1 MSKLIN
7 RCDLKDLDYKAMGLL
22 CGLEIHQQLNSGKL
36 FCSCP
41 CNVMPNDTFDKKIVR
56 KLRFSTGEFG
66 GIDAAA
72 ASEFKKGKFNEYIYN
87 DSISCLVDL
96 DEQPPKGPSKPALD
110 AVIGVSK
117 MFNLKFFDKVQFM
130 RKLIIDGSVTTGF
143 QRTAMVGQ
151 GGYFETTAGKVE
163 ILGINLEEDS
173 SRAIERF
180 DTHNVYSLDRQGIPL
195 IEVTT
200 GPQIYSP
207 EQALEAAT
215 IIGDYLR
222 SFKQTRRGLGT
233 IRQDLNVSIVGGAR
247 VEIKGTQ
254 NLKLIPEILKDE
266 MRRQKIHLSIIDEMN
281 SRGVSGGL
289 VSSSIYDVTSI
300 FKNTESSVVK
310 ANLEIKNS
318 AVLAVKLDKFAGVL
332 GHETQEGHRF
342 ASEVSDRNKKH
353 FPMIKGLFHSDEL
366 PKYGI
371 TTEEVDNVKTSLGVE
386 SNSSCLDGFIL
397 ICNEKKIAEESL
409 KNVLN
414 IINELIT
421 SVEEEVRQVDPKGT
435 VTKFS
440 RPMPGA
446 SRMYPETDVQTIEFD
461 SELTGA
467 ISIPEL
473 YSTRLE
479 RLSKTFGVETSKVVD
494 FLDKYSENEVCEL
507 ISESGKA
514 GLALYSIIF
523 ELSKDIKKRDKIDP
537 VDFKYSLM
545 LDLAKS
551 IKENDFNQNSI
562 RDIFVS
568 LYKDRLDEVSNLS
581 KYLDDNKL
589 ISEPVDEGEVESK
602 IKEIIAKANGAP
614 FGAVMGMC
622 MKEFAGAVDGKLIS
636 SLLKKNM

>member
-1 MSKLIN
+1 MSKLIF
-7 RCDLKDLDYKAMGLL
+7 RDDLKDLDYKAMGLL

-41 CNVMPNDTFDKKIVR
+41 CNVMSNHSFDKKITR
-56 KLRFSTGEFG
+56 KLRFSTGESG
-66 GIDAAA
+66 SIDAAA
-72 ASEFKKGKFNEYIYN
+72 LSEFKKGKFNEYIYN
-87 DSISCLVDL
+87 DEIACLVDL
-96 DEQPPKGPSKPALD
+96 DEEPPKGPSKPALD

-117 MFNLKFFDKVQFM
+117 MFNLKFYDKIQFM

-151 GGYFETTAGKVE
+151 GGHFETSFGRVM
-163 ILGINLEEDS
+163 INGINLEEDS
-173 SRAIERF
+173 CRAIERF
-180 DTHNVYSLDRQGIPL
+180 DTHNIYSLDRQGIPL

-207 EQALEAAT
+207 EQALESAT

-233 IRQDLNVSIVGGAR
+233 IRQDLNVSITGGSR
-247 VEIKGTQ
+247 VEVKGTQ

-266 MRRQKIHLSIIDEMN
+266 MRRQKIHLSIIDEMK
-281 SRGVSGGL
+281 SRGVDE

-300 FKNTESSVVK
+300 FKDTGSAVVK
-310 ANLEIKNS
+310 TNMAIKGS
-318 AVLAVKLDKFAGVL
+318 AVLAIKLCKFAGIL
-332 GHETQEGHRF
+332 GHETQENHRF

-371 TTEEVDNVKTSLGVE
+371 TPEEVERVKTSLGTNDE
-386 SNSSCLDGFIL
+386 DGFIL
-397 ICNEKKIAEESL
+397 ICNEKKIAEKSL
-409 KNVLN
+409 KNVLS
-414 IINELIT
+414 IINELIVCV
-421 SVEEEVRQVDPKGT
+421 SEEVRQVDPKGT

-461 SELTGA
+461 SEL
-467 ISIPEL
+467 IDVVSIPEL

-479 RLSKTFGVETSKVVD
+479 RLSKSFGVDTLKVVD
-494 FLDKYSENEVCEL
+494 FLDRYSEKQVAEL
-507 ISESGKA
+507 LSESSKG

-523 ELSKDIKKRDKIDP
+523 DVPKDIKKRDSIEP

-551 IKENDFNQNSI
+551 IKENDFNQNTI

-568 LYKDRLDEVSNLS
+568 LYKNRLDEVNNLT

-589 ISEPVDEGEVESK
+589 ISEPVDEAAVEEK
-602 IKEIIAKANGAP
+602 IKEIITSNSGAP
-614 FGAVMGMC
+614 FGAVMGVC

>member
-1 MSKLIN
+1 MSKLIF
-7 RCDLKDLDYKAMGLL
+7 RDDLKDLDYKAMGLL

-41 CNVMPNDTFDKKIVR
+41 CNVMSNGSFDKKIMR
-56 KLRFSTGEFG
+56 KLRFSTGESG
-66 GIDAAA
+66 SIDTAAL
-72 ASEFKKGKFNEYIYN
+72 SEFKKGKFNEYIYN
-87 DSISCLVDL
+87 DEIVCLVDL
-96 DEQPPKGPSKPALD
+96 DEEPPKGPSKPALD

-117 MFNLKFFDKVQFM
+117 MFNLKFYDKIQFM

-151 GGYFETTAGKVE
+151 GGYFETSYGRVM
-163 ILGINLEEDS
+163 INGINLEEDS
-173 SRAIERF
+173 CRAIERF
-180 DTHNVYSLDRQGIPL
+180 DTYNIYSLDRQGIPL

-207 EQALEAAT
+207 EQALESAT

-233 IRQDLNVSIVGGAR
+233 IRQDLNVSITGGAR
-247 VEIKGTQ
+247 VEVKGTQ

-266 MRRQKIHLSIIDEMN
+266 MRRQKIHISIIDEMK
-281 SRGVSGGL
+281 SRNFDMRTLLSNE
-289 VSSSIYDVTSI
+289 IFDVTSI
-300 FKNTESSVVK
+300 FKKTESAVVK
-310 ANLEIKNS
+310 TNLEIKG
-318 AVLAVKLDKFAGVL
+318 AGVLAIKLEKFAGIL
-332 GHETQEGHRF
+332 GHETQENHRF

-353 FPMIKGLFHSDEL
+353 FPRIKGLFHSDEL

-371 TTEEVDNVKTSLGVE
+371 SPEEVKSVKTSLGTTDE
-386 SNSSCLDGFIL
+386 DGFIL
-397 ICNEKKIAEESL
+397 ICNEKKIAEKSL
-409 KNVLN
+409 KNIKN
-414 IINELIT
+414 IIFELLNKV
-421 SVEEEVRQVDPKGT
+421 SEEVRQVDPKGT

-461 SELTGA
+461 NEL
-467 ISIPEL
+467 IDKVSIPEL

-479 RLSKTFGVETSKVVD
+479 RLSKSFGVDTLKVVD
-494 FLDKYSENEVCEL
+494 FLDKYSEEQVTEL
-507 ISESGKA
+507 LTESSKG

-523 ELSKDIKKRDKIDP
+523 DIPKDIKKRDNIQP
-537 VDFKYSLM
+537 VDFNYSLM

-551 IKENDFNQNSI
+551 IKENHFNQNTV

-568 LYKDRLDEVSNLS
+568 LYKNRLNEVNNLT

-589 ISEPVDEGEVESK
+589 ISDPVDEAAVEEK
-602 IKEIIAKANGAP
+602 IKVIIASNSGAP
-614 FGAVMGMC
+614 FGAVMGVC

-636 SLLKKNM
+636 ALLKKNM

>member
-1 MSKLIN
+1 MSKLIF
-7 RCDLKDLDYKAMGLL
+7 RDDLKDLDYKAMGLL

-56 KLRFSTGEFG
+56 KLRFSTGESG

-72 ASEFKKGKFNEYIYN
+72 VSEFKKGKFNEYIYN
-87 DSISCLVDL
+87 DEISCLVDL
-96 DEQPPKGPSKPALD
+96 DEEPPKGPSKPALD

-117 MFNLKFFDKVQFM
+117 MFNLKFFDKIQFM

-151 GGYFETTAGKVE
+151 GGYFETSAGKVE

-173 SRAIERF
+173 CRAIERF

-233 IRQDLNVSIVGGAR
+233 IRQDLNVSITGGAR
-247 VEIKGTQ
+247 VEVKGTQ

-281 SRGVSGGL
+281 SRGVSGGS

-300 FKNTESSVVK
+300 FTSTESSVVK
-310 ANLEIKNS
+310 ANMSIS
-318 AVLAVKLDKFAGVL
+318 GAAVLAIKLDNFSGVL

-371 TTEEVDNVKTSLGVE
+371 TPEEVLSVNSSLGIKE
-386 SNSSCLDGFIL
+386 NSIDGFIL
-397 ICNEKKIAEESL
+397 ICNEKNIAEESL
-409 KNVLN
+409 NNVLS
-414 IINELIT
+414 IINELLT

-461 SELTGA
+461 LELTEH
-467 ISIPEL
+467 ILIPEL
-473 YSTRLE
+473 YSTKLG
-479 RLSKTFGVETSKVVD
+479 RLSESFGVDSNKVID
-494 FLDKYSENEVCEL
+494 FLDKYSEDEVLEL

-523 ELSKDIKKRDKIDP
+523 ELAKDIKKRDKIEP

-551 IKENDFNQNSI
+551 IKENDFNQNSV

-568 LYKDRLDEVSNLS
+568 LYKDRLSEVSNLS

-589 ISEPVDEGEVESK
+589 ISEPVDESAVEEK
-602 IKEIIAKANGAP
+602 IKEIISSAKGAP

-622 MKEFAGAVDGKLIS
+622 MKEFAGTVDGKLIS

>member
-56 KLRFSTGEFG
+56 KLRFSTGESG

-96 DEQPPKGPSKPALD
+96 DEEPPKGPSKPALD

-117 MFNLKFFDKVQFM
+117 MFNLKFFDKIQFM

-151 GGYFETTAGKVE
+151 GGYFETSLGKVE

-281 SRGVSGGL
+281 SRGVLGGS
-289 VSSSIYDVTSI
+289 VSSDVYDVTSV
-300 FKNTESSVVK
+300 FSSTESAVVK
-310 ANLEIKNS
+310 ANMDIS
-318 AVLAVKLDKFAGVL
+318 GAGVLAIKLDKFAGVL

-371 TTEEVDNVKTSLGVE
+371 TPDEVSMVNNSLGIE
-386 SNSSCLDGFIL
+386 DNSTDGFIL
-397 ICNEKKIAEESL
+397 ICNEKNIAEESL

-414 IINELIT
+414 IVNELIT

-461 SELTGA
+461 SELTDK

-473 YSTRLE
+473 YSTRLA
-479 RLSKTFGVETSKVVD
+479 RLSKSFGVDTNKVID
-494 FLDKYSENEVCEL
+494 LLDRYSEDEVLEL

-523 ELSKDIKKRDKIDP
+523 ELSKDIKKRDKIEP

-551 IKENDFNQNSI
+551 IKKNDFNQNSI

-568 LYKDRLDEVSNLS
+568 LYKDRLSEVNNLT

-589 ISEPVDEGEVESK
+589 ISEPVDEVEVEKK
-602 IKEIIAKANGAP
+602 IKEIITNSKGAP

>member
-1 MSKLIN
+1 MSKLIF
-7 RCDLKDLDYKAMGLL
+7 RDDLKDLDYKAMGLL

-41 CNVMPNDTFDKKIVR
+41 CNVMPNDSFDKKIVR
-56 KLRFSTGEFG
+56 KLRFSTGESG
-66 GIDAAA
+66 SVDAAA
-72 ASEFKKGKFNEYIYN
+72 LSEFKKGKSQEYIYN
-87 DSISCLVDL
+87 DEIACLVDL
-96 DEQPPKGPSKPALD
+96 DEEPPKGPSKPALD

-151 GGYFETTAGKVE
+151 GGHFETTQGKIE

-173 SRAIERF
+173 CRAIERF

-215 IIGDYLR
+215 VIGDILR

-233 IRQDLNVSIVGGAR
+233 IRQDLNVSIIGGAR

-266 MRRQKIHLSIIDEMN
+266 MRRQKIHLSIIDELS
-281 SRGVSGGL
+281 SRGVEN
-289 VSSSIYDVTSI
+289 VSSDIFDVTSI
-300 FKNTESSVVK
+300 FENTESAVVK
-310 ANLEIKNS
+310 TNLEIKNS
-318 AVLAVKLDKFAGVL
+318 AVLAIKLDKFAGVL
-332 GHETQEGHRF
+332 GHELQENHRF

-371 TTEEVDNVKTSLGVE
+371 TQEEVESIKTSLGTTD
-386 SNSSCLDGFIL
+386 NDGFIL
-397 ICNEKKIAEESL
+397 ICNEKNIAEKSL
-409 KNVLN
+409 NNVLD
-414 IINELIT
+414 IINQLIGGI
-421 SVEEEVRQVDPKGT
+421 EEEVRQVDPKGT

-461 SELTGA
+461 SELTDK
-467 ISIPEL
+467 IEIPEL
-473 YSTRLE
+473 YSTKLD
-479 RLSKTFGVETSKVVD
+479 RLSESFGVDNSKVVD
-494 FLDKYSENEVCEL
+494 FLDKYSEDEVSSL
-507 ISESGKA
+507 ISESSKTGT
-514 GLALYSIIF
+514 ALYSIIF
-523 ELSKDIKKRDKIDP
+523 DVPKDIKKRDKIDP

-551 IKENDFNQNSI
+551 IKENNFNQNSI

-568 LYKDRLDEVSNLS
+568 LYKDRLVEVNNLQT
-581 KYLDDNKL
+581 YLEENKL
-589 ISEPVDEGEVESK
+589 ISEPVDEAAVEEK
-602 IKEIIAKANGAP
+602 IKEIISKANGAP